1 MMAMQGFSGWRLGAW
16 TRSVLSGGS
25 RIGLCPPD
33 IAGREREGCGCGRRE
48 GRAPSDDVWFR
59 LSSGCDRS
67 AAAFLA
73 ALVVALPPARKP
85 QLRIRGVTCAVAQ
98 SFPLNGWVTWG
109 PRRIAGQ

>member
-59 LSSGCDRS
+59 LSSGCDR
-67 AAAFLA
+67 L
-73 ALVVALPPARKP
+73 
-85 QLRIRGVTCAVAQ
+85 CC
-98 SFPLNGWVTWG
+98 SFFGG
-109 PRRIAGQ
+109 PRRCAAAREEAAAQDSPGHVRGRPIFPVEWLGHVGTS